1 MSKRCPPAAASLL
14 RGLVGPAALCL
25 GRSMSL
31 CGAPAA
37 CAAGPAGGSGSGSGS
52 GAGFSSARLSPPWLR
67 LPEVPG
73 AEPHR
78 ANELLLLLPPPPAP
92 RGPAPPQHHVVYF
105 PGDVQVRR
113 GGLRAA
119 EGGKQWRVGAA
130 RAGGSGEAAPEGA
143 ADRTGGEG
151 GAAAAEAGAPGG
163 SISGAPSARYCR
175 GICSGNGPSLK
186 PDKEQQWGAG
196 G

>member
-37 CAAGPAGGSGSGSGS
+37 CAAGPAGGGGSGS

-78 ANELLLLLPPPPAP
+78 ANELLLLLPPAP
-92 RGPAPPQHHVVYF
+92 RSPAPPQHHVVYF

-113 GGLRAA
+113 GGGGEVLREAM
-119 EGGKQWRVGAA
+119 GGRQWRVA
-130 RAGGSGEAAPEGA
+130 EG
-143 ADRTGGEG
+143 
-151 GAAAAEAGAPGG
+151 P
-163 SISGAPSARYCR
+163 
-175 GICSGNGPSLK
+175 
-186 PDKEQQWGAG
+186 GAG
-196 G
+196 KRRWREPLTARSLRG